1 MRVRDMAI
9 DDIHPYP
16 NNPRQ
21 NDDAVA
27 AVAASIQEFGFKQPI
42 VVDADMTVIVG
53 HTRLK
58 AAQSLGLESVPVLVA
73 DDLTAEQVA
82 AYRLADNRTGELA
95 EWDLGLLD
103 VELDGLQGFDMG
115 RFGFDGFDEAMKTP
129 EEQVADVVEDEE
141 PDLEEVETR
150 CHAGELWRLGDH
162 VLLCADAT
170 DAAELDRLLGGGGT
184 LIDLLLT
191 DPPYGVAYTGGTADE
206 LTIEND
212 DLEDAEFVAFLTAA
226 LSPALDH
233 MRAGAAYYLWHADT
247 RREPFIQALEACDA
261 KVRQVLVWVKNTFAL
276 GRQDYQWQHEPCLY
290 GWKEGAAHY
299 FGISRSETTVLE
311 DVDLKTLTKAQLLE
325 RLEKIQEEAGPSTA
339 IRCDRPARNAEH
351 PTMKPVRLI
360 AYLMANSSRKGD
372 AVLDIF
378 AGSGTTLIAA
388 EQLGRR
394 CYAMELDPKYCDVI
408 IERWEKLTG
417 RCAKRIG

>member
-129 EEQVADVVEDEE
+129 EEQIADVVEDEE

-170 DAAELDRLLGGGGT
+170 DAAELDRLLGGGGGHS
-184 LIDLLLT
+184 LT
-191 DPPYGVAYTGGTADE
+191 
-206 LTIEND
+206 
-212 DLEDAEFVAFLTAA
+212 
-226 LSPALDH
+226 
-233 MRAGAAYYLWHADT
+233 
-247 RREPFIQALEACDA
+247 
-261 KVRQVLVWVKNTFAL
+261 
-276 GRQDYQWQHEPCLY
+276 
-290 GWKEGAAHY
+290 
-299 FGISRSETTVLE
+299 
-311 DVDLKTLTKAQLLE
+311 
-325 RLEKIQEEAGPSTA
+325 
-339 IRCDRPARNAEH
+339 
-351 PTMKPVRLI
+351 
-360 AYLMANSSRKGD
+360 SS
-372 AVLDIF
+372 
-378 AGSGTTLIAA
+378 
-388 EQLGRR
+388 
-394 CYAMELDPKYCDVI
+394 
-408 IERWEKLTG
+408 
-417 RCAKRIG
+417 

>member
-9 DDIHPYP
+9 GDVHPYP
-16 NNPRQ
+16 GNPRQ

-27 AVAASIQEFGFKQPI
+27 AVAASISEFGFKQPI
-42 VVDADMTVIVG
+42 VVDADLTVICG

-58 AAQSLGLESVPVLVA
+58 AAESLGLESVPVLVA
-73 DDLTAEQVA
+73 DDLTPEQVA
-82 AYRLADNRTGELA
+82 AYRLADNRTAELA
-95 EWDLGLLD
+95 EWDFDLLSH
-103 VELDGLQGFDMG
+103 ELDGLADFDMG
-115 RFGFDGFDEAMKTP
+115 RFGFDDFEEAMKTP
-129 EEQVADVVEDEE
+129 EEQIADVAEDEV
-141 PDLEEVETR
+141 PDPEDVETR
-150 CHAGELWRLGDH
+150 CHTGELWRLGDH

-170 DAAELDRLLGGGGT
+170 DAAELDRLLGGGT

-206 LTIEND
+206 LTIDND
-212 DLEDAEFVAFLTAA
+212 DLEDDEFAEFLTQA
-226 LSPALDH
+226 LSCAFDH
-233 MRAGAAYYLWHADT
+233 TKPGAAFYLWHADT
-247 RREPFIQALEACDA
+247 RREPFTRALEACDA

-290 GWKEGAAHY
+290 GWKEGAGHF

-311 DVDLKTLTKAQLLE
+311 DVDLKTLTKSQLLE
-325 RLEKIQEEAGPSTA
+325 RLEKIQEKAGPSTV
-339 IRCDRPARNAEH
+339 IRCDKPARNAEH

-360 AYLMANSSRKGD
+360 AYLMANSSRKGE
-372 AVLDIF
+372 AVLDTF

-394 CYAMELDPKYCDVI
+394 CYAMELDPRYCDVI

-417 RCAKRIG
+417 RQAEKIG